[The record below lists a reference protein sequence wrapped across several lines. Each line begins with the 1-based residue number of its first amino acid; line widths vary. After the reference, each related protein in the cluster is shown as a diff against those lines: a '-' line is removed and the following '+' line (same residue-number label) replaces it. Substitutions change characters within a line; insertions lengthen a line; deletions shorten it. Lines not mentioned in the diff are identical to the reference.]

1 MRLPSVREL
10 LEAQLA
16 SAGPAEEVSLLSVL
30 EFLRGVGGVEG
41 LRTSRHSV
49 VRGGAF
55 QLSERLAASIGES
68 LILDSPVRS
77 IEQSSTGVVV
87 RADTIEAHAEVVI
100 VAIAPPLAEL
110 IEFTPALPAR
120 RRLLQQ
126 RWAQAPSIKITAV
139 YPAPWWRERGFSGRA
154 ITDLP
159 VAPVLLDASPSDG
172 STGVIVS
179 MSSAAQPPPAWVI
192 EDSARR
198 KAQFFEALTCL
209 FGAGPPEPIAYLEAN
224 WFGHRWIAG
233 CGQMLPCGVLSGLGD
248 TLRPP
253 VGRVVWAGSEVS
265 ERWAAYLDGAVRA
278 AEDAVAQAR
287 RLLGSTGAETATPT
301 LTHNRR

>member
-1 MRLPSVREL
+1 
-10 LEAQLA
+10 
-16 SAGPAEEVSLLSVL
+16 
-30 EFLRGVGGVEG
+30 
-41 LRTSRHSV
+41 
-49 VRGGAF
+49 
-55 QLSERLAASIGES
+55 
-68 LILDSPVRS
+68 
-77 IEQSSTGVVV
+77 
-87 RADTIEAHAEVVI
+87 
-100 VAIAPPLAEL
+100 
-110 IEFTPALPAR
+110 
-120 RRLLQQ
+120 
-126 RWAQAPSIKITAV
+126 
-139 YPAPWWRERGFSGRA
+139 
-154 ITDLP
+154 
-159 VAPVLLDASPSDG
+159 
-172 STGVIVS
+172 VIVS

-209 FGAGPPEPIAYLEAN
+209 FGAGSPEPIAYLEAN
-224 WFGHRWIAG
+224 WFAHRWIAG